1 MSQQDAKSKTR
12 PFRTKTSM
20 VIREYDPFFSSL
32 ARLVIFVVCEE
43 GYLPVSWWCPSTT
56 APNRIAA

>member
-12 PFRTKTSM
+12 RFRTKTSM

-43 GYLPVSWWCPSTT
+43 GYLPVSWRCPSTT